1 MNKTA
6 IKNFAVWAR
15 RKLREEM
22 ITRAGFL
29 GITEREI
36 LKPLAASTR
45 DIQYFEIGAG
55 KPVSIRNEEIE
66 QRNNLVRKLSEEAEE
81 TDYRRAYDNMIE
93 KATFDWFNRLIAIR
107 YMELNEYAPLDIRL
121 LSSVEEGKQDPDLVS
136 DPFGSNLEFS
146 QEEHRQIL
154 EWKSQNRNDALFRF
168 LLIRMCHELH
178 RILPGIFQGK
188 GDSSEIFMRLSFIDK
203 DGVIYHLTH
212 DIPEEDWRDQ
222 VQIIGWIY
230 QYYNSELKDETFAL
244 LKKNVKITK
253 ERIPP
258 ATQLFTPDWIVR
270 YMVENSLGRL
280 WVEGHPESRADFLP
294 TEEEQKRYAAGERDG
309 EDGKWHYYLEDAG
322 QEPEVERQLAEIR
335 REYATLNPEDIRCI
349 DPCMGSG
356 HILVY
361 LFDVLMQIYESV
373 GYSRREAVR
382 SVLENNLYGLDIDE
396 RAYQLAYFA
405 VMMKARQYDRGFLT
419 REREDGM
426 PDIPAPHVYG
436 IQESNGIRR
445 EQLKFLG
452 ADMGEAEK
460 GAALAQAERL
470 LEQLFDAKEYGSIL
484 QVEPL
489 DWELLRRFAR
499 GTADGG
505 QMDLEMYGID
515 ETQERL
521 LKLIDVGEVLAR
533 TYHVVG
539 TNPPYMGLSSGNAKL
554 NEFVK
559 KRYPDSKADLFA
571 VFIERCGSMVR
582 PNGYQAMIT
591 QHAWMFLSSFE
602 KLRGKLQKVDT
613 VNMVHLGAR
622 AFEEIGGEV
631 VQTTSFVF
639 RNSRVHN
646 CKGTYCRMI
655 GVFSQQEKSDLFLSR
670 KCRYVTKQDNFIKI
684 PSIPISYWVGNG
696 FYQAFENG
704 APLNQYAY
712 LKQGMSTANNDLFL
726 RLWFEVNE
734 EKILYSC
741 SSIAESIYSGK
752 KWFPHTKGGSARKWY
767 GNNDYLVNWYNNG
780 TDIRSY
786 PGSAP
791 RSTQYYFRS
800 GLTWSTL
807 SSDFIS
813 FRYTPVGFT
822 MNTKGSICYLKNE
835 TNMKYL
841 LGLLNSKVTIKFL
854 ELLAPT
860 LDYSQGPVGKIPV
873 IFDRSVQQFIEKIV
887 DENIELSKI
896 DWDIFENSWEFT
908 CHPLVNI
915 KGDSENANNSIFK
928 NSIYLCSKYA
938 SWEKITKE
946 RFSKLKF
953 NEEQLNRIFIDIY
966 GLQDELSPKVE
977 DKDITIR
984 KADLQRDIK
993 SLISYAVGCMF
1004 GRYSLDVEG
1013 LAYAGGEWDSSKY
1026 STFIPDRDNCI
1037 PITDKRYFDNDIVVL
1052 FEKWLTVVYGEDTL
1066 EQNLDFVAEALGNK
1080 GSSSREIIRNYFLN
1094 DFFKD
1099 HCATYSVTGS
1109 GKRPIYWLFDSG
1121 KQNGFKA
1128 LIYMHRYNEDTVGRV
1143 LIYLQ
1148 KLQNKYE
1155 TEVRAIDA
1163 MLEHITDQ
1171 RQAAAEEKRREH
1183 LRKQIEEVRDY
1194 DERLEH
1200 MANERVSIDLDD
1212 GVKVN
1217 YEKVQTDREGK
1228 RYQILTTIK

>member
-29 GITEREI
+29 GITEKEI

-55 KPVSIRNEEIE
+55 KPVSIRDGEIE
-66 QRNNLVRKLSEEAEE
+66 QRGILVRRLSEEAER

-93 KATFDWFNRLIAIR
+93 KAAFDWFNRLIAIR
-107 YMELNEYAPLDIRL
+107 FMELNEYAPLDIRL

-136 DPFGSNLEFS
+136 DPFGSNLEFDHG
-146 QEEHRQIL
+146 ERRQIL
-154 EWKSQNRNDALFRF
+154 EWKSQNRNEALFRF
-168 LLIRMCHELH
+168 LLIRMCNELH

-253 ERIPP
+253 ERIPS

-280 WVEGHPESRADFLP
+280 WVEGHPESRTDFLP
-294 TEEEQKRYAAGERDG
+294 TEEEQKRYAAGERNSD
-309 EDGKWHYYLEDAG
+309 DGKWHYYLEDAK
-322 QEPEVERQLAEIR
+322 QEPEVEAQLAQIR
-335 REYATLNPEDIRCI
+335 REYAALNPEDIRCI

-445 EQLKFLG
+445 EQLKFFG
-452 ADMGEAEK
+452 ADLEVAEK
-460 GAALAQAERL
+460 EAALAQAESL
-470 LEQLFDAKEYGSIL
+470 LEQLYDAKEYGSIL

-489 DWELLRRFAR
+489 DWELLRSFAG
-499 GTADGG
+499 GTAETG
-505 QMDLEMYGID
+505 QMDLEMLGID
-515 ETQERL
+515 ETKERL
-521 LKLIDVGEVLAR
+521 LKLIDVGEVLAG

-539 TNPPYMGLSSGNAKL
+539 TNPPYMGLSSGNEKL
-554 NEFVK
+554 NDYVK

-582 PNGYQAMIT
+582 ANGYQTMIT

-602 KLRGKLQKVDT
+602 KLRVKLQRVDT

-622 AFEEIGGEV
+622 AFEEIAGEV

-639 RNSRVHN
+639 RNGYIPGHA
-646 CKGTYCRMI
+646 GGYCRL
-655 GVFSQQEKSDLFLSR
+655 VEPVTQLEKEQMFLDKRNLYIS
-670 KCRYVTKQDNFIKI
+670 KQDNFSNV
-684 PSIPISYWVGNG
+684 PGRPEAYW
-696 FYQAFENG
+696 
-704 APLNQYAY
+704 
-712 LKQGMSTANNDLFL
+712 
-726 RLWFEVNE
+726 W
-734 EKILYSC
+734 
-741 SSIAESIYSGK
+741 
-752 KWFPHTKGGSARKWY
+752 
-767 GNNDYLVNWYNNG
+767 
-780 TDIRSY
+780 
-786 PGSAP
+786 
-791 RSTQYYFRS
+791 
-800 GLTWSTL
+800 
-807 SSDFIS
+807 
-813 FRYTPVGFT
+813 
-822 MNTKGSICYLKNE
+822 KN
-835 TNMKYL
+835 
-841 LGLLNSKVTIKFL
+841 
-854 ELLAPT
+854 
-860 LDYSQGPVGKIPV
+860 
-873 IFDRSVQQFIEKIV
+873 
-887 DENIELSKI
+887 
-896 DWDIFENSWEFT
+896 WDIFKNNTIKRFYVSAGRNKTHDNNLYVRSWWEIVDYERWQPYANGGIYRKWAGNDCDVVDWSYNAKSFYAEHGGLYNQKYNGKRGICWNLIATYKNSFRVKKASHHYSSGAPTIISSENEHDYYVLAYLNSIVATELLNIFNPTLNTTVGDILNLPLIIKNEDKVADYSLKAEKISQSEWSDFEISKDFLR
-908 CHPLVNI
+908 HPLMQSNL
-915 KGDSENANNSIFK
+915 KGLVEQ
-928 NSIYLCSKYA
+928 IYLE
-938 SWEKITKE
+938 WEQKCEE
-946 RFSKLKF
+946 RIIELKAI
-953 NEEQLNRIFIDIY
+953 EEEMNCIFIDIY
-966 GLQDELSPKVE
+966 GLQDELSPKVD

-984 KADLQRDIK
+984 KADLQRDIR

-1013 LAYAGGEWDSSKY
+1013 LAYAGGEWDSNKY
-1026 STFIPDRDNCI
+1026 STFIPDKDNCI
-1037 PITDKRYFDNDIVVL
+1037 PITDKRYFDDDIVVL
-1052 FEKWLTVVYGEDTL
+1052 FEKWLTAVYGEETL
-1066 EQNLDFVAEALGNK
+1066 EQNLDFVAEALDNK
-1080 GSSSREIIRNYFLN
+1080 GSSSREVIRNYFLN

-1121 KQNGFKA
+1121 RQNGFKA
-1128 LIYMHRYNEDTVGRV
+1128 LIYLHRYNEDTAGRV

-1148 KLQNKYE
+1148 NLQNKYE

-1200 MANERVSIDLDD
+1200 MANERVGIDLDD

-1217 YEKVQTDREGK
+1217 YEKVQTDREGRK
-1228 RYQILTTIK
+1228 YQILAAVK

>member
-29 GITEREI
+29 GITEKEI

-55 KPVSIRNEEIE
+55 KPVSIRDGEIE
-66 QRNNLVRKLSEEAEE
+66 QRGILVRRLSEEAER

-93 KATFDWFNRLIAIR
+93 KAAFDWFNRLIAMR

-136 DPFGSNLEFS
+136 DPFGSNLEFDHG
-146 QEEHRQIL
+146 ERRQIL
-154 EWKSQNRNDALFRF
+154 EWKSQNRNEALFRF
-168 LLIRMCHELH
+168 LLIRMCNELH

-253 ERIPP
+253 ERIPS

-280 WVEGHPESRADFLP
+280 WVEGHPESRGDFLP
-294 TEEEQKRYAAGERDG
+294 TEEEQKRYAAGERNSD
-309 EDGKWHYYLEDAG
+309 DGKWHYYLEDAK
-322 QEPEVERQLAEIR
+322 QEPEVEAQLAQIR
-335 REYATLNPEDIRCI
+335 REYAALNPEDIRCI

-445 EQLKFLG
+445 EQLKFFG
-452 ADMGEAEK
+452 ADLEVAEK
-460 GAALAQAERL
+460 EAALTQAESL
-470 LEQLFDAKEYGSIL
+470 LEQLYDAKEYGSIL
-484 QVEPL
+484 QVESL
-489 DWELLRRFAR
+489 DWELLRSFAG
-499 GTADGG
+499 GTVETG
-505 QMDLEMYGID
+505 QMDLEMLGID
-515 ETQERL
+515 ETKERL
-521 LKLIDVGEVLAR
+521 LKLIDVGEVLAGK
-533 TYHVVG
+533 YHVVG
-539 TNPPYMGLSSGNAKL
+539 TNPPYMGLSSGNEKL
-554 NEFVK
+554 NNYVK
-559 KRYPDSKADLFA
+559 KEYFDGKMDFCTC
-571 VFIERCGSMVR
+571 FMIRCMNICKDNGIMSMLNI
-582 PNGYQAMIT
+582 PG
-591 QHAWMFLSSFE
+591 WMSLVSFE
-602 KLRGKLQKVDT
+602 NLRK
-613 VNMVHLGAR
+613 
-622 AFEEIGGEV
+622 
-631 VQTTSFVF
+631 
-639 RNSRVHN
+639 
-646 CKGTYCRMI
+646 
-655 GVFSQQEKSDLFLSR
+655 
-670 KCRYVTKQDNFIKI
+670 NFIKKYLLNNMLHFGRGVFG
-684 PSIPISYWVGNG
+684 SDFGSV
-696 FYQAFENG
+696 AFILTKYSCVDYFGIYMRLFN
-704 APLNQYAY
+704 
-712 LKQGMSTANNDLFL
+712 KQGDVEAVEEKESRFFSDKKYGCTGKEYLRIPGVPIAYWLSHKFFSTFIAEQLGNILTTREGMATADNERFL
-726 RLWFEVNE
+726 RLWTEVSLN
-734 EKILYSC
+734 
-741 SSIAESIYSGK
+741 SIGYGIKNAQESVKSGK
-752 KWFPHTKGGSARKWY
+752 KWFPYQKGGDFRKWY
-767 GNNDYLVNWYNNG
+767 GNQYYLVDWKDDGYEVKHNYDSAKGRLRSHNYNG
-780 TDIRSY
+780 DF
-786 PGSAP
+786 A
-791 RSTQYYFRS
+791 FRE
-800 GLTWSTL
+800 GLTWTSL
-807 SSDFIS
+807 SIS
-813 FRYTPVGFT
+813 NISVRYSPIGFLFDS
-822 MNTKGSICYLKNE
+822 KGAMGFCNNKRDLLKSIA
-835 TNMKYL
+835 
-841 LGLLNSKVTIKFL
+841 LLNSKVGGEYLKIFSPTVDFKVGDVIQVPNLTKNCEFL
-854 ELLAPT
+854 YGLTEKCIDLAKAEW
-860 LDYSQGPVGKIPV
+860 DSY
-873 IFDRSVQQFIEKIV
+873 
-887 DENIELSKI
+887 ELS
-896 DWDIFENSWEFT
+896 WNFVQ
-908 CHPLVNI
+908 HPLVGKAHNQGMFYL
-915 KGDSENANNSIFK
+915 KDSFLHWDEE
-928 NSIYLCSKYA
+928 SKD
-938 SWEKITKE
+938 
-946 RFSKLKF
+946 RFEKLKQS
-953 NEEQLNRIFIDIY
+953 EEEINQILIGLY
-966 GLQDELSPKVE
+966 GLQDEMSPEIEDSDVSIRIANLNSDILSF
-977 DKDITIR
+977 
-984 KADLQRDIK
+984 
-993 SLISYAVGCMF
+993 ISYAVGCMF

-1013 LAYAGGEWDSSKY
+1013 LAYAGGQWDSSKY
-1026 STFIPDRDNCI
+1026 NTFIPDKDNCI
-1037 PITDKRYFDNDIVVL
+1037 PITDKRYFDDDIVVL
-1052 FEKWLTVVYGEDTL
+1052 FEKWLTAVYGEETL

-1080 GSSSREIIRNYFLN
+1080 GSSSREVIRNYFLN

-1128 LIYMHRYNEDTVGRV
+1128 LIYMHRYNEDTAGRV

-1148 KLQNKYE
+1148 NLQNKYE

-1200 MANERVSIDLDD
+1200 MANERVRIDLDD

-1217 YEKVQTDREGK
+1217 YEKVQTDREGRK
-1228 RYQILTTIK
+1228 YQILAAIK

>member
-29 GITEREI
+29 GITEKEI

-55 KPVSIRNEEIE
+55 KPVSIRDGEIE
-66 QRNNLVRKLSEEAEE
+66 QRGILVRRLSEEAER

-93 KATFDWFNRLIAIR
+93 KAAFDWFNRLIAMR

-136 DPFGSNLEFS
+136 DPFGSNLEFDHG
-146 QEEHRQIL
+146 ERRQIL
-154 EWKSQNRNDALFRF
+154 EWKSQNRNEALFRF
-168 LLIRMCHELH
+168 LLIRMCNELH

-253 ERIPP
+253 ERIPS

-294 TEEEQKRYAAGERDG
+294 TEEEQKRYAAGERNPD
-309 EDGKWHYYLEDAG
+309 DGKWHYYLEDAK
-322 QEPEVERQLAEIR
+322 QEPEVEAQLAQIR
-335 REYATLNPEDIRCI
+335 REYAALNPEDIRCI

-405 VMMKARQYDRGFLT
+405 VMMKARQYDRGVLT

-445 EQLKFLG
+445 EQLKFFG
-452 ADMGEAEK
+452 ADLEVAEK
-460 GAALAQAERL
+460 EAALTQAESL
-470 LEQLFDAKEYGSIL
+470 LEQLYDAKEYGSIL
-484 QVEPL
+484 QVESL
-489 DWELLRRFAR
+489 DWELLRSFAG
-499 GTADGG
+499 GTAETG
-505 QMDLEMYGID
+505 QMDLEMLGID
-515 ETQERL
+515 ETKERL
-521 LKLIDVGEVLAR
+521 LKLIDVGEVLAGK
-533 TYHVVG
+533 YHVVG
-539 TNPPYMGLSSGNAKL
+539 TNPPYMGLSSGNEKL
-554 NEFVK
+554 NDYVK

-582 PNGYQAMIT
+582 ANGYQTMIT

-602 KLRGKLQKVDT
+602 KLRLKVKNRLLT
-613 VNMVHLGAR
+613 NMVHLGAH
-622 AFEEIGGEV
+622 AFDEIGGEV
-631 VQTTSFVF
+631 VQTVSFSFCNVQLPNYKGAFIRATSPLTENGK
-639 RNSRVHN
+639 R
-646 CKGTYCRMI
+646 
-655 GVFSQQEKSDLFLSR
+655 DLFLIGKNR
-670 KCRYVTKQDNFIKI
+670 FFKMQEQFL
-684 PSIPISYWVGNG
+684 SI
-696 FYQAFENG
+696 
-704 APLNQYAY
+704 
-712 LKQGMSTANNDLFL
+712 QGMPYTAYWAPRQIFNAFASSALIGDVAEPRVGMATANNDRFV
-726 RLWFEVNE
+726 RLWYEVDRNKLGVGISSRE
-734 EKILYSC
+734 EAL
-741 SSIAESIYSGK
+741 ESKK
-752 KWFPHTKGGSARKWY
+752 KWFPFAKGGEQRKWY
-767 GNNDYLVNWYNNG
+767 GNNDAVVNWEYDGKEIRNFKDERTGRVRSHNYNLDYIFSSALTWTVIG
-780 TDIRSY
+780 TDK
-786 PGSAP
+786 
-791 RSTQYYFRS
+791 T
-800 GLTWSTL
+800 
-807 SSDFIS
+807 S
-813 FRYTPVGFT
+813 FRFCPTGFLYS
-822 MNTKGSICYLKNE
+822 NSGYGLFCENNE
-835 TNMKYL
+835 L
-841 LGLLNSKVTIKFL
+841 LFCILGFMNSKVATS
-854 ELLAPT
+854 LLQILSPSIGFESGYIRK
-860 LDYSQGPVGKIPV
+860 LP
-873 IFDRSVQQFIEKIV
+873 IV
-887 DENIELSKI
+887 VVNDALAYVNKVKQCIHISKEE
-896 DWDIFENSWEFT
+896 WDAFECSWEFC
-908 CHPLVNI
+908 CHPLVKSVKSCSI
-915 KGDSENANNSIFK
+915 KENFENWACQCQYRFEALRN
-928 NSIYLCSKYA
+928 
-938 SWEKITKE
+938 KE
-946 RFSKLKF
+946 
-953 NEEQLNRIFIDIY
+953 EELNRHFIEAY
-966 GLQDELSPKVE
+966 GLEEELIAKVE
-977 DKDITIR
+977 DEEVTLR

-1013 LAYAGGEWDSSKY
+1013 LAYAGGQWDSSKY
-1026 STFIPDRDNCI
+1026 NTFIPDKDNCI
-1037 PITDKRYFDNDIVVL
+1037 PITDKRYFDDDIVVL
-1052 FEKWLTVVYGEDTL
+1052 FEKWLTAVYGEETL

-1080 GSSSREIIRNYFLN
+1080 GSSSREVIRNYFLN

-1128 LIYMHRYNEDTVGRV
+1128 LIYMHRYNEDTAGRV

-1148 KLQNKYE
+1148 NLQNKYE

-1200 MANERVSIDLDD
+1200 MANERVRIDLDD

-1217 YEKVQTDREGK
+1217 YEKVQTDREGRK
-1228 RYQILTTIK
+1228 YQILAAIK

>member
-29 GITEREI
+29 GITEKEI

-55 KPVSIRNEEIE
+55 KPVSIRDGEIE
-66 QRNNLVRKLSEEAEE
+66 QRGILVRRLSEEAER

-93 KATFDWFNRLIAIR
+93 KAAFDWFNRLIAMR

-136 DPFGSNLEFS
+136 DPFGSNLEFDHG
-146 QEEHRQIL
+146 ERCQIL
-154 EWKSQNRNDALFRF
+154 EWKSQNRNEALFRF
-168 LLIRMCHELH
+168 LLIRMCNELH

-253 ERIPP
+253 ERIPS

-280 WVEGHPESRADFLP
+280 WVEGHPESRTDFLP
-294 TEEEQKRYAAGERDG
+294 TEEEQKRYAAGERNPD
-309 EDGKWHYYLEDAG
+309 DGKWHYYLEDAK
-322 QEPEVERQLAEIR
+322 QEPEVEAQLAQIR
-335 REYATLNPEDIRCI
+335 REYAALNPEDIRCI

-445 EQLKFLG
+445 EQLKFFG
-452 ADMGEAEK
+452 ADLEVAEK
-460 GAALAQAERL
+460 EAALAQAESL
-470 LEQLFDAKEYGSIL
+470 LEQLYDAKEYGSIL

-489 DWELLRRFAR
+489 AWELLRSFAG
-499 GTADGG
+499 GTAETG
-505 QMDLEMYGID
+505 QMDLEMLGID
-515 ETQERL
+515 ETKERL
-521 LKLIDVGEVLAR
+521 LKLIDVGEVLAGK
-533 TYHVVG
+533 YHVVG
-539 TNPPYMGLSSGNAKL
+539 TNPPYMAVSNASSNVGAYVQ
-554 NEFVK
+554 EH
-559 KRYPDSKADLFA
+559 YPDSKQDLFS
-571 VFIERCGSMVR
+571 VFIEKCDMMVIK
-582 PNGYQAMIT
+582 NGFYSLIT
-591 QHAWMFLSSFE
+591 QHSWMFLTTFE
-602 KLRGKLQKVDT
+602 RFRSKILQDYIISLI
-613 VNMVHLGAR
+613 HLGAH
-622 AFEEIGGEV
+622 AFEEISGEV
-631 VQTTSFVF
+631 VQTVTFVIGKNSIPMHIAHYSRLMGYNGSTKKEQAFLEGKCLYRQKTNVFYILPGLIYAYWASSSLINIFANSTVGDIYAVKSGLSTGDNEYFVRCWFELIKDSFSGLHNFHHSETIKWVPYNKGGGVCKWYGINILAVLWGENGEKIRSFGKGVF
-639 RNSRVHN
+639 RNINYYFKEGITWSGISSNGGTFRYCPSGFIFDSN
-646 CKGTYCRMI
+646 KGPMI
-655 GVFSQQEKSDLFLSR
+655 FSK
-670 KCRYVTKQDNFIKI
+670 
-684 PSIPISYWVGNG
+684 
-696 FYQAFENG
+696 
-704 APLNQYAY
+704 
-712 LKQGMSTANNDLFL
+712 
-726 RLWFEVNE
+726 E
-734 EKILYSC
+734 EKLEY
-741 SSIAESIYSGK
+741 
-752 KWFPHTKGGSARKWY
+752 
-767 GNNDYLVNWYNNG
+767 V
-780 TDIRSY
+780 
-786 PGSAP
+786 
-791 RSTQYYFRS
+791 
-800 GLTWSTL
+800 
-807 SSDFIS
+807 
-813 FRYTPVGFT
+813 
-822 MNTKGSICYLKNE
+822 
-835 TNMKYL
+835 
-841 LGLLNSKVTIKFL
+841 LGLLNSKVSQTVIAMLNPTISLQIGNVLSVPFI
-854 ELLAPT
+854 
-860 LDYSQGPVGKIPV
+860 LDKGMEK
-873 IFDRSVQQFIEKIV
+873 FIEDCV
-887 DENIELSKI
+887 HENIEMAKA
-896 DWDIFENSWEFT
+896 DWDFFEISWDFKR
-908 CHPLVNI
+908 HPLVYP
-915 KGDSENANNSIFK
+915 GSILLESFIVWEEECYHRFK
-928 NSIYLCSKYA
+928 
-938 SWEKITKE
+938 
-946 RFSKLKF
+946 RLKS
-953 NEEQLNRIFIDIY
+953 NEEELNRIFIDIY
-966 GLQDELSPKVE
+966 GLQSELSAEVD

-993 SLISYAVGCMF
+993 GLISYAVGCMF

-1026 STFIPDRDNCI
+1026 NTFIPDKDNCI
-1037 PITDKRYFDNDIVVL
+1037 PITDKRYFDDDIVVL
-1052 FEKWLTVVYGEDTL
+1052 FEKWLTAVYGEETL

-1080 GSSSREIIRNYFLN
+1080 GSSSREVIRNYFLN

-1128 LIYMHRYNEDTVGRV
+1128 LIYMHRYNEDTAGRV

-1148 KLQNKYE
+1148 NLQNKYE

-1200 MANERVSIDLDD
+1200 MANERVGIDLDD

-1217 YEKVQTDREGK
+1217 YEKVQTDREGRK
-1228 RYQILTTIK
+1228 YQILAAIK

>member
-1 MNKTA
+1 MNKAA

-29 GITEREI
+29 GITEKEI
-36 LKPLAASTR
+36 LNPLSASTK

-55 KPVSIRNEEIE
+55 KPVSIRGAEIE
-66 QRNNLVRKLSEEAEE
+66 QRSCLVRRLSEDAKQMG
-81 TDYRRAYDNMIE
+81 YRRAYDNMIE
-93 KATFDWFNRLIAIR
+93 KAAFDWFNRLIAIR
-107 YMELNEYAPLDIRL
+107 YMEMNEYAPLDIRL

-146 QEEHRQIL
+146 DGECSQIL

-168 LLIRMCHELH
+168 LFLKMCNELH
-178 RILPGIFQGK
+178 RILPGMFQGK
-188 GDSSEIFMRLSFIDK
+188 GDASEVFMRLSFIDK

-253 ERIPP
+253 ERIPS

-280 WVEGHPESRADFLP
+280 WVEGHPDSAVDFLP
-294 TEEEQKRYAAGERDG
+294 TDEEQKRYAAGERDG
-309 EDGKWHYYLEDAG
+309 EDGKWYYYLEDAK
-322 QEPEVERQLAEIR
+322 QEPEVERQLVEIR
-335 REYATLNPEDIRCI
+335 REYAALKPEDIKCI

-419 REREDGM
+419 REREDGT
-426 PDIPAPHVYG
+426 PNIPTPHVYG

-445 EQLKFLG
+445 EQLKYFG
-452 ADMGEAEK
+452 ADMEAAEK
-460 GAALAQAERL
+460 DSALAQTERL

-484 QVEPL
+484 QVESL
-489 DWELLRRFAR
+489 EWELLRRFAR
-499 GTADGG
+499 TTADTG
-505 QMDLEMYGID
+505 QMDVEMYGID

-521 LKLIDVGEVLAR
+521 LGLINVGEVMAG

-539 TNPPYMGLSSGNAKL
+539 TNPPYMGNGGFSHKISEYTKRNYNDSKNDLYSIMIEKCATMMASRGYVSMITMQSWLNAPTFKKLRKKLFSNYDFNNISNLGSRGFDEIQGEKVKNSIFVFSNIFLQQWKPLFIDLTDFRGENEKKIEFLSGNHRFSFTVQEDFL
-554 NEFVK
+554 NTNLCLVVYKTKHVEDI
-559 KRYPDSKADLFA
+559 YHPQST
-571 VFIERCGSMVR
+571 I
-582 PNGYQAMIT
+582 
-591 QHAWMFLSSFE
+591 
-602 KLRGKLQKVDT
+602 
-613 VNMVHLGAR
+613 
-622 AFEEIGGEV
+622 GEV
-631 VQTTSFVF
+631 GEVRRCIAT
-639 RNSRVHN
+639 
-646 CKGTYCRMI
+646 G
-655 GVFSQQEKSDLFLSR
+655 D
-670 KCRYVTKQDNFIKI
+670 DNKFIRI
-684 PSIPISYWVGNG
+684 
-696 FYQAFENG
+696 
-704 APLNQYAY
+704 
-712 LKQGMSTANNDLFL
+712 
-726 RLWFEVNE
+726 WFELPE
-734 EKILYSC
+734 YSICSEKTK
-741 SSIAESIYSGK
+741 GK
-752 KWFPHTKGGSARKWY
+752 KWVFIANGGERRRWY
-767 GNNDYLVNWYNNG
+767 GNITNVLNWENNG
-780 TDIRSY
+780 KDIHEFNNVTGKATLRNISY
-786 PGSAP
+786 MFKDGITYTYTSMGSGVFNA
-791 RSTQYYFRS
+791 R
-800 GLTWSTL
+800 
-807 SSDFIS
+807 IINKN
-813 FRYTPVGFT
+813 
-822 MNTKGSICYLKNE
+822 MGSIGVGPVIVMCQE
-835 TNMKYL
+835 REYL
-841 LGLLNSKVTIKFL
+841 LAYLNSCVFRWFWDIMFGKVSTFETGNVGSIVYRLSEEYLEQIKC
-854 ELLAPT
+854 LAN
-860 LDYSQGPVGKIPV
+860 QCVEI
-873 IFDRSVQQFIEKIV
+873 
-887 DENIELSKI
+887 SKN
-896 DWDIFENSWEFT
+896 DWDSFENSWDFRQS
-908 CHPLVNI
+908 PLVHL
-915 KGDSENANNSIFK
+915 NS
-928 NSIYLCSKYA
+928 NGLLEQAYLI
-938 SWEKITKE
+938 WEKE
-946 RFSKLKF
+946 CDGRFSELKF
-953 NEEQLNRIFIDIY
+953 NEEEINHIFINIY
-966 GLQDELSPKVE
+966 NLQDELSAKIE

-984 KADLQRDIK
+984 KADLKRDIK

-1037 PITDKRYFDNDIVVL
+1037 PITDKKYFDDDIVVL
-1052 FEKWLTVVYGEDTL
+1052 FEKWLTAVYGEDTL
-1066 EQNLDFVAEALGNK
+1066 EQNLDFVAEALDNK

-1148 KLQNKYE
+1148 NLQSKYE

-1163 MLEHITDQ
+1163 MLEHIADQ
-1171 RQAAAEEKRREH
+1171 RQAAVEEKRREH

-1228 RYQILTTIK
+1228 KYQILAVIK

>member
-29 GITEREI
+29 GITEKEI
-36 LKPLAASTR
+36 IKPLAASTR

-55 KPVSIRNEEIE
+55 KPVSIRDGEIE
-66 QRNNLVRKLSEEAEE
+66 QRGILVRRLSEEAER

-93 KATFDWFNRLIAIR
+93 KAAFDWFNRLIAMR

-136 DPFGSNLEFS
+136 DPFGSNLEFDHG
-146 QEEHRQIL
+146 ERRQIL
-154 EWKSQNRNDALFRF
+154 EWKSQNRNEALFRF
-168 LLIRMCHELH
+168 LLIRMCNELH

-253 ERIPP
+253 ERIPS

-294 TEEEQKRYAAGERDG
+294 TEEEQKRYAAGERNPD
-309 EDGKWHYYLEDAG
+309 DGKWHYYLEDAK
-322 QEPEVERQLAEIR
+322 QEPEVEAQLAQIR
-335 REYATLNPEDIRCI
+335 REYAALNPEDIRCI

-445 EQLKFLG
+445 EQLKFFG
-452 ADMGEAEK
+452 ADLEVAEK
-460 GAALAQAERL
+460 EAALAQAESL
-470 LEQLFDAKEYGSIL
+470 LEQLYDAKEYGSIL

-489 DWELLRRFAR
+489 DWELLRSFAG
-499 GTADGG
+499 GTAETG
-505 QMDLEMYGID
+505 QMDLEMLGIE
-515 ETQERL
+515 ETKERL
-521 LKLIDVGEVLAR
+521 LKLIDVGEALAGK
-533 TYHVVG
+533 YHVVG
-539 TNPPYMGLSSGNAKL
+539 TNPPYMAVTNADAKMSQY
-554 NEFVK
+554 VK
-559 KRYPDSKADLFA
+559 ENFPKSKMDLFS
-571 VFIERCGSMVR
+571 VFIEKCSMMLC
-582 PNGYQAMIT
+582 PNGLQTMIT
-591 QHAWMFLSSFE
+591 QHTWMFLGSYSM
-602 KLRGKLQKVDT
+602 LRKELLCKDT
-613 VNMVHLGAR
+613 CSLLHFGIR
-622 AFEEIGGEV
+622 AFEEIGNDI
-631 VQTTSFVF
+631 VQTCAFVIQNSFVKKRKALFGRLVDYKDAKKKEIEFFNMQNFFQPITNNFF
-639 RNSRVHN
+639 RIPNAIFAYWVSS
-646 CKGTYCRMI
+646 TFI
-655 GVFSQQEKSDLFLSR
+655 
-670 KCRYVTKQDNFIKI
+670 DNFAK
-684 PSIPISYWVGNG
+684 
-696 FYQAFENG
+696 
-704 APLNQYAY
+704 
-712 LKQGMSTANNDLFL
+712 
-726 RLWFEVNE
+726 
-734 EKILYSC
+734 
-741 SSIAESIYSGK
+741 GK
-752 KWFPHTKGGSARKWY
+752 TIEDYGEFTGSQNIT
-767 GNNDYLVNWYNNG
+767 GNNDKFLRCFWEVDLAYINKDYWVPYAKGGDYRKYYGNLEILIDWRSSARNFYKTNKTSNLLDTTLWFKEGITYSAVTSRG
-780 TDIRSY
+780 T
-786 PGSAP
+786 G
-791 RSTQYYFRS
+791 
-800 GLTWSTL
+800 
-807 SSDFIS
+807 
-813 FRYTPVGFT
+813 FRYLPEGCVFD
-822 MNTKGSICYLKNE
+822 KGGPSIVIKSKIPE
-835 TNMKYL
+835 L
-841 LGLLNSKVTIKFL
+841 LALLNSKVAELYFNVLNPSINLQVKDIKAFPIFIPNDDNFNRMVAETL
-854 ELLAPT
+854 EIAEQDWNSFETSRGFRKSPLIRNGKT
-860 LDYSQGPVGKIPV
+860 LEASFRQWEI
-873 IFDRSVQQFIEKIV
+873 QQC
-887 DENIELSKI
+887 ELRDKV
-896 DWDIFENSWEFT
+896 FQNE
-908 CHPLVNI
+908 
-915 KGDSENANNSIFK
+915 
-928 NSIYLCSKYA
+928 
-938 SWEKITKE
+938 
-946 RFSKLKF
+946 LKT
-953 NEEQLNRIFIDIY
+953 NRIFANLYGMSDLVISFEERDLPVHKAVLSSDIR
-966 GLQDELSPKVE
+966 GFV
-977 DKDITIR
+977 
-984 KADLQRDIK
+984 
-993 SLISYAVGCMF
+993 SYAVGCMF

-1026 STFIPDRDNCI
+1026 NTFIPDKDNCI
-1037 PITDKRYFDNDIVVL
+1037 PITDKRYFDDDIVVL
-1052 FEKWLTVVYGEDTL
+1052 FEKWLTAVYGGETL

-1080 GSSSREIIRNYFLN
+1080 GSSSREVIRNYFLN

-1128 LIYMHRYNEDTVGRV
+1128 LIYMHRYNEDTAGRV

-1148 KLQNKYE
+1148 NLQNKYE

-1200 MANERVSIDLDD
+1200 MANERVGIDLDD

-1217 YEKVQTDREGK
+1217 YEKVQTDREGRK
-1228 RYQILTTIK
+1228 YQVLAAIK